1 MKPTL
6 PEGLPEKVLE
16 CIKLYRTPQVRA
28 LKKNIASYCGLNYT
42 STTDR
47 NIRDAV
53 SELRDRGEPIIS
65 ESGKAGYY
73 YNRADVEIV
82 KRELRSRIAKMS
94 KTDRKSTRLNSSH
107 PIGSRMPS
115 SA

>member
-6 PEGLPEKVLE
+6 PDGLPGKVLE
-16 CIKLYRTPQVRA
+16 CIQLYRTPQIRA
-28 LKKNIASYCGLNYT
+28 LKKNIASYCGLDYT

-65 ESGKAGYY
+65 ESGRAGYY
-73 YNRADVEIV
+73 YSRADVDIV
-82 KRELRSRIAKMS
+82 RAELLSRIAKMS
-94 KTDRKSTRLNSSH
+94 KTVRALERKEVGQMRL
-107 PIGSRMPS
+107 
-115 SA
+115 AL

>member
-6 PEGLPEKVLE
+6 PDGLPDKVLE
-16 CIKLYRTPQVRA
+16 CIRLYRTPNLRA
-28 LKKNIASYCGLNYT
+28 LKQNIASYCGLEYKQ
-42 STTDR
+42 TTDR
-47 NIRDAV
+47 QIRDAV
-53 SELRDRGEPIIS
+53 QELRARGEPIIS

-94 KTDRKSTRLNSSH
+94 KTISALDRANREVEQMELQ
-107 PIGSRMPS
+107 I
-115 SA
+115 